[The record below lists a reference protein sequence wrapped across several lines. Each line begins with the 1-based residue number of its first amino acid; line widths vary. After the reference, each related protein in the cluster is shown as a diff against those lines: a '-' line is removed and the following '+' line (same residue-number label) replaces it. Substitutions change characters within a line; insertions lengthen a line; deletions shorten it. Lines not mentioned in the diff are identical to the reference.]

1 MSGNVEVVVGVVG
14 IIVFAL
20 VFMAG
25 ISIVQ
30 ENDDRESNRP

>member
-1 MSGNVEVVVGVVG
+1 MSGSVELVVGVVG

-25 ISIVQ
+25 LSIVQ
-30 ENDDRESNRP
+30 ESDDRESNRP